1 MGYRGYIKLSHKKKK
16 VLGLLVLSVGIG
28 VLLAV
33 TMPIIGWIFLSAIAL
48 IVAGVYLYKC

>member
-1 MGYRGYIKLSHKKKK
+1 MSYKKKK
-16 VLGLLVLSVGIG
+16 ICGLLISSVGFG

-48 IVAGVYLYKC
+48 IVAGIYLYKC